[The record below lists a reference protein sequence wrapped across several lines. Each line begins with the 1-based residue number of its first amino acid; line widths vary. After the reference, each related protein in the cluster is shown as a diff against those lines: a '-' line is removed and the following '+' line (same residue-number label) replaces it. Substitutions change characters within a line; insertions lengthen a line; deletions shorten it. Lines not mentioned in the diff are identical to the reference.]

1 LSSRKFKEETKLFKT
16 KSKIA
21 LVSTTLIALMVLVGC
36 SKAATPTPS
45 ASPAASATTIDKKT
59 ISAAGSTAL
68 QPLVKL
74 AGDDFMAKNAGVQV
88 NLSGGG
94 SMTGLNN
101 VASGSIE
108 IGNSDVIA
116 PETLK
121 SAGLIDHQVVV
132 APFILIVSKDV
143 TVDNLT
149 KAQAT
154 DIFTGKITNWK
165 DVGGQDLKIS
175 IIGRAA
181 SSGTRLNVEKIVM
194 DGAKMTDAAA
204 AQDST
209 GNLLTGVGNTP
220 GAIGYIDAAYLK
232 DTVKALKYNGVAY
245 SADSVISGQYP
256 IYAYEHMY
264 TKGEAT
270 GTVKLFLD
278 YVTSPEFQDKNVEK
292 LGFIAISKMKK

>member
-1 LSSRKFKEETKLFKT
+1 MFKT

-21 LVSTTLIALMVLVGC
+21 FVSTTLIALMVLVGC
-36 SKAATPTPS
+36 GQTAAPTTPTPT
-45 ASPAASATTIDKKT
+45 PSATTIDKKT
-59 ISAAGSTAL
+59 ISTAGSTAL

-74 AGDDFMAKNAGVQV
+74 AADDFMAKNAGVQV

-101 VASGSIE
+101 VASGAIE
-108 IGNSDVIA
+108 IGNSDVVS
-116 PETLK
+116 PDEMK
-121 SAGLIDHQVVV
+121 SAGLVDHEVCV
-132 APFILIVSKDV
+132 APFILISNKDV
-143 TVDNLT
+143 TIDNLT
-149 KAQAT
+149 KAQAS

-165 DVGGQDLKIS
+165 DVGGQDEKIS

-194 DGAKMTDAAA
+194 DGKKMSDAAA

-209 GNLLTGVGNTP
+209 GNLLTGVGQTP

-232 DTVKALKYNGVAY
+232 DTVKALKFNGVAY
-245 SADSVISGQYP
+245 SADAVTSGQYP
-256 IYAYEHMY
+256 IYCYEHMY

-270 GTVKLFLD
+270 GTVKAFLD
-278 YVTSPEFQDKNVEK
+278 YIVSPEFQDKNVEK
-292 LGFIAISKMKK
+292 AGFIAVNKMKK

>member
-1 LSSRKFKEETKLFKT
+1 MFKT

-21 LVSTTLIALMVLVGC
+21 LVSTTLIALMVLAGC
-36 SKAATPTPS
+36 GKTAAPTTPTPT
-45 ASPAASATTIDKKT
+45 PTPSATTIDKMT

-74 AGDDFMAKNAGVQV
+74 AAEDFMTKNAGVQV

-94 SMTGLNN
+94 SMTGLTN
-101 VASGSIE
+101 VASGAID
-108 IGNSDVIA
+108 IGNSDVFVTD
-116 PETLK
+116 ELK
-121 SAGLIDHQVVV
+121 DKGLIDHQVCV
-132 APFILIVSKDV
+132 APFLLITNKDV
-143 TVDNLT
+143 GIDNLT

-165 DVGGQDLKIS
+165 DVGGKDAPIA
-175 IIGRAA
+175 IIGRAK
-181 SSGTRLNVEKIVM
+181 SSGTRATIVKIVM
-194 DGAKMTDAAA
+194 DGKEFTDAAA

-209 GNLLTGVGNTP
+209 GNLLTGVAQTP

-245 SADSVISGQYP
+245 SADAVASGQYP

-264 TKGEAT
+264 TKGEPT

-278 YVTSPEFQDKNVEK
+278 YVMSKEFQEKSVEK
-292 LGFIAISKMKK
+292 TGFLPISAMKK

>member
-1 LSSRKFKEETKLFKT
+1 MFKT

-21 LVSTTLIALMVLVGC
+21 LVSMTLIALVALVGC
-36 SKAATPTPS
+36 GKTATPATPTP
-45 ASPAASATTIDKKT
+45 AATPSATTIDKKT

-74 AGDDFMAKNAGVQV
+74 AGEEFMAKNAGVQV
-88 NLSGGG
+88 NISGGG

-101 VASGSIE
+101 VASGAIE
-108 IGNSDVIA
+108 IGNSDVVA
-116 PETLK
+116 PDELK
-121 SAGLIDHQVVV
+121 TAGLVDHQVCV
-132 APFILIVSKDV
+132 APFLLIVNKDV
-143 TVDNLT
+143 TVDSLT

-154 DIFTGKITNWK
+154 DIFTGKVTNWK
-165 DVGGQDLKIS
+165 EVGGKDAKIS

-194 DGAKMTDAAA
+194 DGKKMTDAAA

-209 GNLLTGVGNTP
+209 GNLLTGVGQTP

-245 SADSVISGQYP
+245 SMEAVISGQYP
-256 IYAYEHMY
+256 IYSFEHMY

-278 YVTSPEFQDKNVEK
+278 YMMSAEFQDKNVEK
-292 LGFIAISKMKK
+292 SGFLPASKVKK

>member
-1 LSSRKFKEETKLFKT
+1 MFRS

-21 LVSTTLIALMVLVGC
+21 LVSTALIALLVLSGC
-36 SKAATPTPS
+36 GKTAEQNPEPS
-45 ASPAASATTIDKKT
+45 ANPTNTATIDKKT
-59 ISAAGSTAL
+59 ISSAGSTAL

-74 AGDDFMAKNAGVQV
+74 AGDEFMAKNDGVQV

-108 IGNSDVIA
+108 IGNSDVVA
-116 PETLK
+116 PDELK
-121 SAGLIDHQVVV
+121 SAGLVDHQVCV
-132 APFILIVSKDV
+132 APFLLIVNKNV
-143 TVDNLT
+143 TIDNLT
-149 KAQAT
+149 KAQAA

-165 DVGGQDLKIS
+165 DVGGPDQKIS

-181 SSGTRLNVEKIVM
+181 SSGTRLNVEQIVM
-194 DGAKMTDAAA
+194 DGQKMTDAAA

-209 GNLLTGVGNTP
+209 GNLLTGVANTP

-232 DTVKALKYNGVAY
+232 DTVKALKFNGVAY
-245 SADSVISGQYP
+245 SPEAVMNGEYP
-256 IYAYEHMY
+256 IYSYEHMY
-264 TKGEAT
+264 TKGEPT

-278 YVTSPEFQDKNVEK
+278 YIMSAEFQDKYVEQT
-292 LGFIAISKMKK
+292 GFIPVSKMKK

>member
-1 LSSRKFKEETKLFKT
+1 MFKT

-36 SKAATPTPS
+36 GQTATPTTPS
-45 ASPAASATTIDKKT
+45 ATPSATTIDKKT

-68 QPLVKL
+68 QPLVKI
-74 AGDDFMAKNAGVQV
+74 AAEEFMAKNAGVQV

-101 VASGSIE
+101 VASGAIE
-108 IGNSDVIA
+108 IGNSDVLA
-116 PETLK
+116 PDELK
-121 SAGLIDHQVVV
+121 SAGLVDHQVCV
-132 APFILIVSKDV
+132 APFILITNKDV

-149 KAQAT
+149 KAQAA
-154 DIFTGKITNWK
+154 DIFTGKVTNWK
-165 DVGGQDLKIS
+165 DVGGKDEKIS

-194 DGAKMTDAAA
+194 DGKKMTEAAA

-209 GNLLTGVGNTP
+209 GNLLTGVGQTP

-232 DTVKALKYNGVAY
+232 DTVKALKFEGVAY
-245 SADSVISGQYP
+245 SADAVTSGKYP
-256 IYAYEHMY
+256 IYCYEHMY

-278 YVTSPEFQDKNVEK
+278 YMASPEFQDKNVEK
-292 LGFIAISKMKK
+292 AGFIASTKMKK

>member
-1 LSSRKFKEETKLFKT
+1 MFKT

-21 LVSTTLIALMVLVGC
+21 LVSMTLIALVALVGC
-36 SKAATPTPS
+36 GKTATPATPTP
-45 ASPAASATTIDKKT
+45 AATPSATTIDKKT

-74 AGDDFMAKNAGVQV
+74 AGEEFMAKNAGVQV
-88 NLSGGG
+88 NISGGG

-101 VASGSIE
+101 VASGAIE
-108 IGNSDVIA
+108 IGNSDVVA
-116 PETLK
+116 PDELK
-121 SAGLIDHQVVV
+121 TAGLVDHQVCV
-132 APFILIVSKDV
+132 APFLLIVNKDV
-143 TVDNLT
+143 TVDSLT

-154 DIFTGKITNWK
+154 DIFTGKVTNWK
-165 DVGGQDLKIS
+165 EVGGKDAKIS

-194 DGAKMTDAAA
+194 DGKKMTDAAA

-209 GNLLTGVGNTP
+209 GNLLTGVGQTP

-245 SADSVISGQYP
+245 SMEAVISGQYP
-256 IYAYEHMY
+256 IYSFEHMY

-278 YVTSPEFQDKNVEK
+278 YMMSAEFQDKKVEK
-292 LGFIAISKMKK
+292 SGFLPPSKVKK

>member
-1 LSSRKFKEETKLFKT
+1 MFKA

-21 LVSTTLIALMVLVGC
+21 LVSTTLMALLVLVGC
-36 SKAATPTPS
+36 GQTAAPTTPTPTPS
-45 ASPAASATTIDKKT
+45 ATATIDKKT

-74 AGDDFMAKNAGVQV
+74 AAEDFMAKNAGVQV

-116 PETLK
+116 PDELK
-121 SAGLIDHQVVV
+121 SAGLVDHEVCV
-132 APFILIVSKDV
+132 APFLIIVNKDV
-143 TVDNLT
+143 TIDNLT
-149 KAQAT
+149 KAQAA

-165 DVGGQDLKIS
+165 DVGGKDAPIS

-181 SSGTRLNVEKIVM
+181 SSGTRLNIEKIVM
-194 DGAKMTDAAA
+194 DGKKMSDAAA

-209 GNLLTGVGNTP
+209 GNLLTGVGQTP
-220 GAIGYIDAAYLK
+220 GSIGYIDAAYLK
-232 DTVKALKYNGVAY
+232 DTVKALKFNGVAY
-245 SADSVISGQYP
+245 SPDAVASGQYP
-256 IYAYEHMY
+256 IYSFEHMY

-278 YVTSPEFQDKNVEK
+278 YMTSKEFQDKNVEK
-292 LGFIAISKMKK
+292 SGFISISKVKK

>member
-1 LSSRKFKEETKLFKT
+1 MFKT

-21 LVSTTLIALMVLVGC
+21 LVSTTLIALLVLVGC
-36 SKAATPTPS
+36 GKTATPTTPSTAPS
-45 ASPAASATTIDKKT
+45 ATSIDKKT

-74 AGDDFMAKNAGVQV
+74 AGEDFMAKNAGVQV
-88 NLSGGG
+88 NTSGGG

-116 PETLK
+116 PEEMK
-121 SAGLIDHQVVV
+121 SKGLIDHQVVV
-132 APFILIVSKDV
+132 APFLLIVSKDV

-149 KAQAT
+149 KAQVT

-165 DVGGQDLKIS
+165 EVGGQDLKIS

-209 GNLLTGVGNTP
+209 GNLLTGVGQTP

-245 SADSVISGQYP
+245 SAEAVISGQYP
-256 IYAYEHMY
+256 IFAYEHMY

-292 LGFIAISKMKK
+292 LGFISISKMKK

>member
-1 LSSRKFKEETKLFKT
+1 MFKT

-21 LVSTTLIALMVLVGC
+21 LVSMTLIALVALVGC
-36 SKAATPTPS
+36 GKTATPTP
-45 ASPAASATTIDKKT
+45 ATPTPSATTIDKKT

-74 AGDDFMAKNAGVQV
+74 AAEEFMAKNAGVQV
-88 NLSGGG
+88 NISGGG

-101 VASGSIE
+101 VASGAIE

-116 PETLK
+116 PEELK
-121 SAGLIDHQVVV
+121 SKGLVDHQVCV
-132 APFILIVSKDV
+132 APFLLIVNKDV

-149 KAQAT
+149 KAQAS

-165 DVGGQDLKIS
+165 DVGGKDAKIS

-194 DGAKMTDAAA
+194 DGKKMTDAAA

-209 GNLLTGVGNTP
+209 GNLLTGVGQTP

-245 SADSVISGQYP
+245 SMEAVISGQYP
-256 IYAYEHMY
+256 IYSFEHMY

-278 YVTSPEFQDKNVEK
+278 YMMSAEFQDKNVEK
-292 LGFIAISKMKK
+292 SGFLPASKVKK

>member
-1 LSSRKFKEETKLFKT
+1 LFKT

-21 LVSTTLIALMVLVGC
+21 LVSTTLIALLVLVGC
-36 SKAATPTPS
+36 GQTAAPTTPTPN
-45 ASPAASATTIDKKT
+45 ATTTIDKKT

-74 AGDDFMAKNAGVQV
+74 AADDFMAQNAGVQV

-101 VASGSIE
+101 VASGAVE
-108 IGNSDVIA
+108 IGNSDVVT
-116 PETLK
+116 PDELK
-121 SAGLIDHQVVV
+121 SAGLVDHQVCV
-132 APFILIVSKDV
+132 APFLLIVNKDV

-149 KAQAT
+149 KAQAA

-165 DVGGQDLKIS
+165 DVGGTDEKIS

-181 SSGTRLNVEKIVM
+181 SSGTRLNIEKIVM
-194 DGAKMTDAAA
+194 DGNKMSDAAA

-209 GNLLTGVGNTP
+209 GNLLTGVGQTP
-220 GAIGYIDAAYLK
+220 GSIGYIDAAYLK
-232 DTVKALKYNGVAY
+232 DTVKALKFNGVAY
-245 SADSVISGQYP
+245 SPDAVANGQYP
-256 IYAYEHMY
+256 IYSFEHMY

-278 YVTSPEFQDKNVEK
+278 YITSKDFQDKNVEK
-292 LGFIAISKMKK
+292 SGFIPVGKVKK

>member
-1 LSSRKFKEETKLFKT
+1 MFKT

-21 LVSTTLIALMVLVGC
+21 LVGTTLVALMVLVGC
-36 SKAATPTPS
+36 GQTAAPSTPTPTPS
-45 ASPAASATTIDKKT
+45 AATTIDKKT

-74 AGDDFMAKNAGVQV
+74 AADEFMAKNAGVQV
-88 NLSGGG
+88 NISGGG

-101 VASGSIE
+101 VASGAIE
-108 IGNSDVIA
+108 IGNSDVLA
-116 PETLK
+116 PDELK
-121 SAGLIDHQVVV
+121 SQGLVDHEVCV
-132 APFILIVSKDV
+132 APFILIANKDV
-143 TVDNLT
+143 TIDNLT
-149 KAQAT
+149 KAQAA

-165 DVGGQDLKIS
+165 DVGGQDEKIS

-194 DGAKMTDAAA
+194 DGQKMSDAAA

-209 GNLLTGVGNTP
+209 GNLLTGVGQTP

-232 DTVKALKYNGVAY
+232 DTVKALKFNGVAF
-245 SADSVISGQYP
+245 SADAVTSGQYP
-256 IYAYEHMY
+256 IYSYEHMY

-278 YVTSPEFQDKNVEK
+278 YINSPEFQDQNVEK
-292 LGFIAISKMKK
+292 SGFIPSTKMKK

>member
-1 LSSRKFKEETKLFKT
+1 LFKT

-21 LVSTTLIALMVLVGC
+21 FVSTTLIALMVLVGC
-36 SKAATPTPS
+36 GQTAAPTTPTPT
-45 ASPAASATTIDKKT
+45 PSATTIDKKT
-59 ISAAGSTAL
+59 ISTAGSTAL

-74 AGDDFMAKNAGVQV
+74 AADDFMAKNAGVQV

-101 VASGSIE
+101 VASGAIE
-108 IGNSDVIA
+108 IGNSDVVS
-116 PETLK
+116 PDEMK
-121 SAGLIDHQVVV
+121 SAGLVDHEVCV
-132 APFILIVSKDV
+132 APFILISNKDV
-143 TVDNLT
+143 TIDNLT
-149 KAQAT
+149 KAQAS

-165 DVGGQDLKIS
+165 DVGGQDEKIS

-194 DGAKMTDAAA
+194 DGKKMSDAAA

-209 GNLLTGVGNTP
+209 GNLLTGVGQTP

-232 DTVKALKYNGVAY
+232 DTVKALKFNGVAY
-245 SADSVISGQYP
+245 SADAVTSGQYP
-256 IYAYEHMY
+256 IYCYEHMY

-270 GTVKLFLD
+270 GTVKAFLD
-278 YVTSPEFQDKNVEK
+278 YIVSPEFQDKNVEK
-292 LGFIAISKMKK
+292 AGFIAVNKMKK

>member
-1 LSSRKFKEETKLFKT
+1 MFKS

-21 LVSTTLIALMVLVGC
+21 LVSTTLIVLMVLVGC
-36 SKAATPTPS
+36 GKTAEPTTPTPTPS
-45 ASPAASATTIDKKT
+45 ATVIDKKT
-59 ISAAGSTAL
+59 ISAAGATAL
-68 QPLVKL
+68 QPLVKI
-74 AGDDFMAKNAGVQV
+74 AGDEFMTKNPGVQV
-88 NLSGGG
+88 NISGGG

-101 VASGSIE
+101 VASGAID
-108 IGNSDVIA
+108 IGNSDV
-116 PETLK
+116 PVTVELK
-121 SAGLIDHQVVV
+121 DAGLVDHQVCV
-132 APFILIVSKDV
+132 APFLLIVNKDV

-149 KAQAT
+149 QAQAA

-165 DVGGQDLKIS
+165 DVGGKDAPIS

-181 SSGTRLNVEKIVM
+181 SSGTRMNIEKIVM
-194 DGAKMTDAAA
+194 EGQKMTDKAA

-209 GNLLTGVGNTP
+209 GNLLTGIGQTP

-245 SADSVISGQYP
+245 SADAVINGQYP
-256 IYAYEHMY
+256 IYSYEHMY

-278 YVTSPEFQDKNVEK
+278 YIMSNEFQDKNVEK
-292 LGFIAISKMKK
+292 AGFIPISKMKK

>member
-1 LSSRKFKEETKLFKT
+1 MFKT

-21 LVSTTLIALMVLVGC
+21 LVCTTLIALLVLVGC
-36 SKAATPTPS
+36 GKAATPTTP
-45 ASPAASATTIDKKT
+45 SPAASATAIDKKT

-88 NLSGGG
+88 NISGGG

-116 PETLK
+116 PDTLK

-149 KAQAT
+149 KAQAK

-165 DVGGQDLKIS
+165 DVGGKDAKIS

-204 AQDST
+204 AQSST
-209 GNLLTGVGNTP
+209 GNLLTGVGQTP

-245 SADSVISGQYP
+245 TPEAVISGQYP

-278 YVTSPEFQDKNVEK
+278 YVTSPEFQDKSVEK
-292 LGFIAISKMKK
+292 LGFIAINKMKK